1 MGTKNVVS
9 RVGSEG
15 TRCSGRGEDTPK
27 LVSSQGGGGRIISSE
42 KMFFCIAH
50 LPWDK
55 AVPLELASLR
65 LSPEFPRQEL

>member
-27 LVSSQGGGGRIISSE
+27 LVSSQGGGGRIIE
-42 KMFFCIAH
+42 KMVFCTAH

-55 AVPLELASLR
+55 AVPLELASLG
-65 LSPEFPRQEL
+65 LSPEFPGQEL